1 MANFF
6 LQDGKVSYFETTKNL
21 TEVMFILLLR
31 NLSSFQPYI

>member
-6 LQDGKVSYFETTKNL
+6 LKDGKLSYFETTKNL
-21 TEVMFILLLR
+21 TEVMFTLLLH